1 MPYPAQVTRER
12 IIETARELIERDGFD
27 QLSLARLAE
36 ALHIKA
42 PSLYRHVSSKGDLLR
57 EVNLETSQRL
67 IETLHNAAETTP
79 EVMPQLLALASAYRD
94 FAHANPATYMLA
106 FSNTFPESRPDAAVL
121 ANLALPIQAAVAPLS
136 GEENSLTAL
145 RGLFALIHG
154 FVMLELNEQFQ
165 RGGDLDVTF
174 MRVVE
179 TYLRGWQR

>member
-42 PSLYRHVSSKGDLLR
+42 PSLYRHISNKADLLR
-57 EVNLETSQRL
+57 EVNLETNQRL
-67 IETLHNAAETTP
+67 IATLQKAGETTAN
-79 EVMPQLLALASAYRD
+79 VVPQLLAIASAYRD
-94 FAHANPATYMLA
+94 FAHANPAIYMLA

-121 ANLALPIQAAVAPLS
+121 AQMVLPIQAAVAPLS

-145 RGLFALIHG
+145 RGLLALMHG
-154 FVMLELNEQFQ
+154 FVILELNEQFQ
-165 RGGDLDVTF
+165 RGGDLEATF
-174 MRVVE
+174 MQVVE